1 MGSCGSPEMR
11 DVLRQCNA
19 SIACQSNAMVCFVAR
34 NGVDTGGHRA
44 WVDARYFGVMPTHA
58 GGGAPSFA
66 P

>member
-1 MGSCGSPEMR
+1 
-11 DVLRQCNA
+11 
-19 SIACQSNAMVCFVAR
+19 MVCFVAR